1 MQMKFSTKKIV
12 YSIISIGLICI
23 IYFWIRSCTRTIDV
37 TYRYEEVHKADVV
50 KTIAVTGRLEVED
63 PFYVM
68 SKIGGP
74 VRAVYVDFNS
84 QVKEGQLLAEI
95 DSTDIDLKVYRV
107 SLQYERAKLEFE
119 EIKSNMESKNELL
132 KENLISKKEYDIA
145 EITYKKALAKFK
157 NSKLEYELILKEK
170 SYTRIYAP
178 ISGTIISREVN
189 PREIHNPGK
198 IFFIIA
204 KNMKKMRL
212 LINIDESEI
221 GNVKTNLNV
230 RFTVSAYPDKVF
242 TGTISQVR
250 FNPIPQG
257 AIITYQ
263 SLVYCNN
270 DELLLKPGMTATA
283 VVQVGEKKNVLRVP
297 NQAFIVS
304 PVKTVDQSGKK
315 IIWKKRKGIIGE
327 LPVEKVEVTT
337 GLIGDLYT
345 EITGGAIA
353 PGDSVLVNIEKTLAR
368 KDDITSYG
376 K

>member
-1 MQMKFSTKKIV
+1 MQVKFTKKKII
-12 YSIISIGLICI
+12 YSLIIGLLVLLM
-23 IYFWIRSCTRTIDV
+23 YFWIRSCTRTVDV
-37 TYRYEEVHKADVV
+37 TYRYEEARKGDVV
-50 KTIAVTGRLEVED
+50 KTIAVTGRLEIED

-68 SKIGGP
+68 SKVGGP
-74 VRAVYVDFNS
+74 VKAVYVDFNS

-107 SLQYERAKLEFE
+107 GLQYERAKLEFE

-132 KENLISKKEYDIA
+132 KENLISKKEYEVA
-145 EITYKKALAKFK
+145 EVTFKKALTQFK
-157 NSKLEYELILKEK
+157 NTKLEYELALKEK
-170 SYTRIYAP
+170 TYTRIYAP
-178 ISGTIISREVN
+178 LAGTIISREVN
-189 PREIHNPGK
+189 PREIHGPGK
-198 IFFIIA
+198 IFFVIA
-204 KNMKKMRL
+204 KNMRKMRL

-221 GNVKTNLNV
+221 GNVKPNLNV
-230 RFTVSAYPDKVF
+230 TFTVSAYPDKVF
-242 TGTISQVR
+242 TGSISQVR

-257 AIITYQ
+257 AVITYQ

-315 IIWKKRKGIIGE
+315 IIWKKRKGIIGD

-337 GLIGDLYT
+337 GLVGDLYT
-345 EITGGAIA
+345 EITGGNVS
-353 PGDSVLVNIEKTLAR
+353 PGDSILVNIEKNLAR
-368 KDDITSYG
+368 KDDMSSYG

>member
-1 MQMKFSTKKIV
+1 MQVKLLKKKIV
-12 YSIISIGLICI
+12 YSIIFALLIVLV
-23 IYFWIRSCTRTIDV
+23 YFWIRSCTQTVDV
-37 TYRYEEVHKADVV
+37 TYRYEEARKGDVV
-50 KTIAVTGRLEVED
+50 KTIAVTGRLEIED

-74 VRAVYVDFNS
+74 VKAVYVDFNS
-84 QVKEGQLLAEI
+84 HVAEGQLLAEI
-95 DSTDIDLKVYRV
+95 DSTDIDLKVSKV
-107 SLQYERAKLEFE
+107 ALQYERAKLEFE
-119 EIKSNMESKNELL
+119 EIKSNMDSKNELL
-132 KENLISKKEYDIA
+132 KENLISKKEMEVA
-145 EITYKKALAKFK
+145 ETSYKKALTQYRNA
-157 NSKLEYELILKEK
+157 KLEYDFALKEK

-178 ISGTIISREVN
+178 VSGIIVSRDVN
-189 PREIHNPGK
+189 PREIQNAGK
-198 IFFIIA
+198 VFFIIA
-204 KNMKKMRL
+204 KNLKKMRL

-221 GNVKTNLNV
+221 GNVKANLNV
-230 RFTVSAYPDKVF
+230 TFTVSAYPDKVF

-257 AIITYQ
+257 AVITYQ

-315 IIWKKRKGIIGE
+315 IVWKKRKGIIGE
-327 LPVEKVEVTT
+327 LPVERVEVTT
-337 GLIGDLYT
+337 GLVGDLYT
-345 EITGGAIA
+345 EITGGGLA
-353 PGDSVLVNIEKTLAR
+353 PGDSVLVNIEKNLAR
-368 KDDITSYG
+368 KDDMTSYG